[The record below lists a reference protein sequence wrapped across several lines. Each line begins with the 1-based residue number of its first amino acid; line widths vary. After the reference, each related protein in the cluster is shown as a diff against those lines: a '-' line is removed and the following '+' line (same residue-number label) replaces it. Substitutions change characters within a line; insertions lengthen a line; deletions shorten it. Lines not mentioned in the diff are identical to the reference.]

1 MPDLLHQYFGE
12 ASDFG
17 GKTVM
22 NQMPM
27 AVSTLIN
34 DTTSIT
40 LDMEPGKTYLV
51 RMVSVAALFP
61 HKVSFE
67 DHGELS
73 LFPGYNTQAKIRL
86 DMTIV
91 AIDGIPTNATTAK
104 AVTIAAGQRYY
115 TTLPLLVYS

>member
-1 MPDLLHQYFGE
+1 MPDMLHQYFGE

-22 NQMPM
+22 DMPT
-27 AVSTLIN
+27 APSSLIN

-51 RMVSVAALFP
+51 RMVSVAALFA

-67 DHGELS
+67 DHGEL
-73 LFPGYNTQAKIRL
+73 
-86 DMTIV
+86 
-91 AIDGIPTNATTAK
+91 
-104 AVTIAAGQRYY
+104 
-115 TTLPLLVYS
+115 

>member
-1 MPDLLHQYFGE
+1 MPDLMHQYFGE

-27 AVSTLIN
+27 AVSSLIN

-40 LDMEPGKTYLV
+40 LDIEPGKTYLV

-61 HKVSFE
+61 HKISFE
-67 DHGELS
+67 DHGEFSYLS
-73 LFPGYNTQAKIRL
+73 FRLLTNLTLIRH
-86 DMTIV
+86 DHCSRRWHS
-91 AIDGIPTNATTAK
+91 DKCNDC
-104 AVTIAAGQRYY
+104 
-115 TTLPLLVYS
+115 